1 MARNL
6 AEISNNDEEK
16 NRLMGDK
23 WNIDLRVAC
32 PGIIQSFDP
41 IEQTVTVQLALRE
54 NVSNSEYEK
63 KWKQIPQLL
72 DVPIII
78 PRAGGYCITMPI
90 RKGDECL
97 VIFGDMCID
106 AWWEHGG
113 IQNQMDKSMRRH
125 DLSDGF
131 AILGPWSQP
140 RVIKNYSTD
149 SCQIRNESGNSCIE
163 LKDGIININSN
174 TVNINAKNVNVNASQ
189 TVLDGIVW
197 DSHKHPGVHGMTGG
211 PC

>member
-6 AEISNNDEEK
+6 AEISNSKEEK

-32 PGIIQSFDP
+32 PGIIQSFNS

-54 NVSNSEYEK
+54 SVSNIEYEK
-63 KWKQIPQLL
+63 QWREIPLLL
-72 DVPIII
+72 DVPIVI
-78 PRAGGYCITMPI
+78 PRAGGYCLTMPI
-90 RKGDECL
+90 KKGDECL

-106 AWWEHGG
+106 AWWKYGG
-113 IQNQMDKSMRRH
+113 VQNQMDKSMRRH

-140 RVIKNYSTD
+140 RIVKNYSKD
-149 SCQIRNESGNSCIE
+149 SCQIRNEDGTACIE
-163 LKDGIININSN
+163 LKGNNINIK
-174 TVNINAKNVNVNASQ
+174 AGNVTIDASQ
-189 TVLDGIVW
+189 IKLDGIVW
-197 DSHKHPGVHGMTGG
+197 DSHIHPGVHGMTGG
-211 PC
+211 PQ

>member
-1 MARNL
+1 MSARNI
-6 AEISNNDEEK
+6 AEISNNSEEK

-23 WNIDLRVAC
+23 WNIDLRVAS
-32 PGIIQSFDP
+32 PGIIQSFDQ
-41 IEQTVTVQLALRE
+41 IEQTVTVQLVLRE

-63 KWKQIPQLL
+63 QWKEIPQLL
-72 DVPIII
+72 DVPIVI

-90 RKGDECL
+90 QKGDECL

-106 AWWEHGG
+106 AWWQHGG

-140 RVIKNYSTD
+140 KVIKNYSTD
-149 SCQIRNESGNSCIE
+149 SCQIRNEEGTACIE
-163 LKDGIININSN
+163 LKGNDINMK
-174 TVNINAKNVNVNASQ
+174 AGNVKIDASQ
-189 TVLDGIVW
+189 ITLDGIVW
-197 DSHKHPGVHGMTGG
+197 DSHTHPGVHGQTGG
-211 PC
+211 PQ

>member
-1 MARNL
+1 MAVRNI
-6 AEISNNDEEK
+6 AEISNNKEETD
-16 NRLMGDK
+16 RLKDDK
-23 WNIDLRVAC
+23 LNIDLRVAC
-32 PGIIQSFDP
+32 PGIIQSFDAE
-41 IEQTVTVQLALRE
+41 EQTVTVQLSLRE

-63 KWKQIPQLL
+63 QWKEIPLLL

-78 PRAGGYCITMPI
+78 PRAGGYCITMPVNQ
-90 RKGDECL
+90 GDECL

-140 RVIKNYSTD
+140 RTIKNYSID
-149 SCQIRNESGNSCIE
+149 SCQIRNDEGSSSIE
-163 LKDGIININSN
+163 LKGNDININTSGK
-174 TVNINAKNVNVNASQ
+174 VNINASQ
-189 TVLDGIVW
+189 IVLDGIVW
-197 DSHKHPGVHGMTGG
+197 DSHTHGCPHGG
-211 PC
+211 ITSGPS

>member
-32 PGIIQSFDP
+32 PGIILSFDP
-41 IEQTVTVQLALRE
+41 IEQTVKVQLSLRE

-63 KWKQIPQLL
+63 KWQQIPPLL

-90 RKGDECL
+90 QPGDECL
-97 VIFGDMCID
+97 VIFADMCID

-149 SCQIRNESGNSCIE
+149 SCQIRNEEGTACIE
-163 LKDGIININSN
+163 LKGNDINMK
-174 TVNINAKNVNVNASQ
+174 AGNVKIDASQ
-189 TVLDGIVW
+189 IILDGIVW
-197 DSHKHPGVHGMTGG
+197 DSHTHPGVHGQTGG
-211 PC
+211 PQ

>member
-1 MARNL
+1 MARNI
-6 AEISNNDEEK
+6 AEISNNPEEK

-23 WNIDLRVAC
+23 WNVDLRVAC

-140 RVIKNYSTD
+140 RVINNYSTD
-149 SCQIRNESGNSCIE
+149 SCQIRSEEGTACIE
-163 LKDGIININSN
+163 LKGNDINMK
-174 TVNINAKNVNVNASQ
+174 AGNVKIDASQ
-189 TVLDGIVW
+189 ITLDGIVW
-197 DSHKHPGVHGMTGG
+197 DSHKHSGVHGMTGG
-211 PC
+211 PQ